1 MSLAISRHIL
11 SVFAPS
17 PRPRVPWG
25 RELVF
30 NLAFEL
36 VAMAMGEMLGRC
48 WAVPSEWASS
58 SPIVAVHFVRCLT
71 LCLPKYPS
79 IVCRYHVSVV
89 SLTPETAKSRALWEN
104 LIPYTEVQLRI
115 VLYFLYSGEVRRS
128 PDFRR
133 MQDLSVCH
141 SFTSNVKASKTRCT
155 LV

>member
-36 VAMAMGEMLGRC
+36 VAMAMGDGSDLMLGRC

-58 SPIVAVHFVRCLT
+58 SPTVAVHFVRCLT

-104 LIPYTEVQLRI
+104 LIPYRSAVTYCTVFSVQW
-115 VLYFLYSGEVRRS
+115 RS
-128 PDFRR
+128 KKKPR
-133 MQDLSVCH
+133 LSADARPVSL
-141 SFTSNVKASKTRCT
+141 SFIHLQRQS
-155 LV
+155 